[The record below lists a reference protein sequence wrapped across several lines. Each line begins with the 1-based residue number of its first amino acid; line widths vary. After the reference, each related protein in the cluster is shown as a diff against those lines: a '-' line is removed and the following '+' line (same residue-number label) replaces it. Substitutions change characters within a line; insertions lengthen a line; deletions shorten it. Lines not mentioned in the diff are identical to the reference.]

1 MKSWKADVWFEGRS
15 MRIESPYFMVTN
27 PATAAARA
35 IKEAKKLNHLRTR
48 LKHISLRL
56 TAT

>member
-1 MKSWKADVWFEGRS
+1 